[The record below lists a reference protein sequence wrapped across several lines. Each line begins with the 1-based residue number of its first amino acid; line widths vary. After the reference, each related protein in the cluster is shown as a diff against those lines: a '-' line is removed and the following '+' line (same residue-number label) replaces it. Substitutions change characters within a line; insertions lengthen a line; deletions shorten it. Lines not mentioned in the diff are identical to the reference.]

1 MSDLIDKIMKTQMMH
16 NLTKDLNKDELNDL
30 EKWIDTN
37 ITPFQNIVS
46 SMADMS
52 SAADSTDLLI
62 DAFNHFLSSE
72 GDEELD
78 KWLEKNSQNS

>member
-52 SAADSTDLLI
+52 SAADSTDSLI

-72 GDEELD
+72 GDE
-78 KWLEKNSQNS
+78 